1 VADFGARGPKRG
13 GGDAP
18 AKPSRGGL
26 WGIVDKV
33 LQNVSVSVSVPHAGD
48 RAEPV
53 RQEREEAGEE
63 LKYRTSDGR
72 EGQAPAER
80 VERSRHHIA
89 RQVDR
94 RLGVQRKATGAAG
107 ADVDIPTG
115 GGSPLPADVS
125 RKMSPRLGADLSDVR
140 VHTGSSSTHAANEL
154 GARAFT
160 VGRDVHFN
168 AGEFAPGSK
177 EGDKLLAH
185 ELTHVVQG
193 ARGGVQRKPAEEG
206 GEHAAGEHAGHDV
219 SHPDEPHEKEAD
231 AVAEHVAG
239 DLHGDHGAAGNAEG
253 TAAGAGDAAAKPA
266 ASAGGKQVH
275 RSPLPSLATVSGG
288 RRIMRAAK
296 KTSGASSSTAKSAGS
311 STAKPAAGSTAKPA
325 GGATAGTATPPPPPP
340 AIVTDKMLSSAKTLK
355 ADPATK
361 STTIDGVEAGAKI
374 TAAEAAL
381 PPKQDPRTPK
391 VQKKFDQVKGV
402 LDQLRAKLADDKT
415 VKTNELE
422 KLGKQVMGYIK
433 AIGGEFKVDDLGAP
447 LPKFPA
453 PTPAPYGPDDP
464 KQAEVPDGSRTH
476 HHVPQVELASSLVT
490 PLKEAAASM
499 PATTTGKRKVLN
511 PAAKNITD
519 AVTKIEGFGHGKGLS
534 AIWIHSSTHV
544 NRGAPAV
551 HNSGIRAELTRRLEA
566 DAAKADE
573 ERKLIINRTGG
584 KLSVKPQGMQFEDFL
599 EKCKEQAQKN
609 VNAKK
614 KADAEAAIGKA
625 EAEEKDVSK
634 KAETD
639 VVATTK
645 AVLKE
650 QLRLA
655 FDGALAQ
662 GMTALEVALSV
673 SFVDGDRGEHAGP
686 LATVRTAAPELWKAI
701 LTCAE

>member
-1 VADFGARGPKRG
+1 
-13 GGDAP
+13 
-18 AKPSRGGL
+18 
-26 WGIVDKV
+26 
-33 LQNVSVSVSVPHAGD
+33 
-48 RAEPV
+48 
-53 RQEREEAGEE
+53 
-63 LKYRTSDGR
+63 
-72 EGQAPAER
+72 
-80 VERSRHHIA
+80 
-89 RQVDR
+89 
-94 RLGVQRKATGAAG
+94 
-107 ADVDIPTG
+107 
-115 GGSPLPADVS
+115 
-125 RKMSPRLGADLSDVR
+125 
-140 VHTGSSSTHAANEL
+140 
-154 GARAFT
+154 
-160 VGRDVHFN
+160 
-168 AGEFAPGSK
+168 
-177 EGDKLLAH
+177 
-185 ELTHVVQG
+185 
-193 ARGGVQRKPAEEG
+193 
-206 GEHAAGEHAGHDV
+206 
-219 SHPDEPHEKEAD
+219 
-231 AVAEHVAG
+231 
-239 DLHGDHGAAGNAEG
+239 
-253 TAAGAGDAAAKPA
+253 
-266 ASAGGKQVH
+266 
-275 RSPLPSLATVSGG
+275 
-288 RRIMRAAK
+288 
-296 KTSGASSSTAKSAGS
+296 
-311 STAKPAAGSTAKPA
+311 
-325 GGATAGTATPPPPPP
+325 
-340 AIVTDKMLSSAKTLK
+340 MLSSAKTLK

-361 STTIDGVEAGAKI
+361 STTIDGVEAGGKI